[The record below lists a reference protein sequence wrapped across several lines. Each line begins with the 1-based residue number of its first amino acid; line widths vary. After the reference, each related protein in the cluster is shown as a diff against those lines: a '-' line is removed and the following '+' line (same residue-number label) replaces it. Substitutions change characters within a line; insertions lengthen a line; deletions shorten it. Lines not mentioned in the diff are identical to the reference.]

1 MTFWAYY
8 DIITIRVIFMEKLKK
23 YFKNKDNLIAIG
35 LIFYYFLIM
44 EGASNLLSLLIKAFF
59 HVTQ

>member
-35 LIFYYFLIM
+35 LIF
-44 EGASNLLSLLIKAFF
+44 LLLFDYGRCIESFI
-59 HVTQ
+59 TSY

>member
-1 MTFWAYY
+1 
-8 DIITIRVIFMEKLKK
+8 MEKLKK

>member
-1 MTFWAYY
+1 
-8 DIITIRVIFMEKLKK
+8 MEKLKK

-44 EGASNLLSLLIKAFF
+44 EGASNLISLLNKAIFSRDTKIK
-59 HVTQ
+59 